1 MRYAASNLVINDST
15 LLYDGLSISI
25 MNVYVY
31 KMLMDRFYVQDTS
44 QMIGKILASQLL

>member
-25 MNVYVY
+25 MNVY

-44 QMIGKILASQLL
+44 QIIGKILASQLL

>member
-25 MNVYVY
+25 MNVYV
-31 KMLMDRFYVQDTS
+31 QDTS

>member
-25 MNVYVY
+25 MNVY